1 MENFI
6 EKWKSRGNE
15 QADYQIFWNDLI
27 RDSCGIENPDSVMK
41 FQIPVKFK
49 DSTAFVDAWIPAT
62 RILIEQK
69 SRGKKLDAPER
80 QSDGAFL
87 TPYEQAKRY
96 DNARAVDQK
105 ANWIITSNFDEIWIY
120 NMRFERPERHV
131 LKIPLEEIPDRDLRF
146 LVDADRAEAF
156 SEEQI
161 SEAAGD
167 LVQSFRD
174 PFLDAIDQKNP
185 DQVLALNKLCIRLVF
200 CLYSE
205 DTGIFE
211 KSLFL
216 DYLEETRRFDS
227 VPIFKLRLAQLF
239 ITLSTPIEERHIM
252 TEILLRRFPYV
263 DGELFKDDPTNALD
277 SLAFF
282 DSLDENFDMRA
293 TLDKII
299 DASRYF
305 NWKPISPVIFGAIFE
320 SIMNPDNRR
329 EDGVHFTS
337 PENIH
342 RAIDPLF
349 LDDLN
354 SEFETCED
362 LEKFHDKIANLKF
375 LDPACGSGN
384 FLTETY
390 ISLRKLEDR
399 ILKKI
404 DGKIKVTIENFF
416 GIEIND
422 WAVNVA
428 KLALWISESQMNGIE
443 TFLPLKKNANIVE
456 ANSLEIDWK
465 SVIPNAD
472 FVMGNPPYVGYSMQS
487 PRQKSEIRKIFSDNR
502 NAGKMDYVCAWF
514 KKASEYIRD
523 SRSEVAFVSTNSI
536 CQGEHV
542 GFLWKDLLDDGI
554 VINFA
559 HRSFKW
565 NNESPDRK
573 HVAKVYCIVTGL
585 SRFNRNQKWIFENGE
600 KISANQING
609 YLLDAPIICVERY
622 EKSLCEVPRIIR
634 GNLPRD
640 GGNLIIEAEDLEKF
654 LEKDPRAKKFIRPF
668 MMGEEFI
675 NNLPRY
681 CLWLVDAEPN
691 EMRSI
696 KTIRDRVVACKKFR
710 LSSKAEPTQAAAKTP
725 WLFGQVIQPTDG
737 NFIAI
742 PAVSTSKRKYLPID
756 FLTFE
761 TIVGNQLFIIP
772 NGSLDLFGI
781 LTSKVHMTWIRTVAG
796 RLGNGFRYATNVV
809 YNTFPF
815 PNLNAKQKSRIE
827 VTAQKILD
835 ARSNHKNSSLADLYD
850 PNFMPPDLIKAHEE
864 NDRAVIDAYG
874 FPKNISESEI
884 VARLFEMYQNLIQ
897 NFS

>member
-1 MENFI
+1 MQKYSN
-6 EKWKSRGNE
+6 EKQDCHPYW
-15 QADYQIFWNDLI
+15 IDLI
-27 RDSCGIENPDSVMK
+27 RENCEVANPDKVME
-41 FQIPVKFK
+41 FEVPV
-49 DSTAFVDAWIPAT
+49 DLENSRGYIDVWIPAT
-62 RILIEQK
+62 RIIIEQK
-69 SRGKKLDAPER
+69 SRGRKLDTPER
-80 QSDGAFL
+80 QSDGSFL

-105 ANWIITSNFDEIWIY
+105 ANWIITSNFEEIWIY

-131 LKIPLEEIPDRDLRF
+131 LKISIDELPERDLRF
-146 LVDADRAEAF
+146 LIDPQRAEIF
-156 SEEQI
+156 SEELI
-161 SEAAGD
+161 SSAAGD

-263 DGELFKDDPTNALD
+263 DGELFKDDPANALD
-277 SLAFF
+277 FLSFF

-349 LDDLN
+349 LNDLN

-384 FLTETY
+384 FLTETF
-390 ISLRKLEDR
+390 ISLRKLENR

-404 DGKIKVTIENFF
+404 GGSIRVSIENFY

-422 WAVNVA
+422 FAVQIS
-428 KLALWISESQMNGIE
+428 KLALWISEHQMNGTE
-443 TFLPLKKNANIVE
+443 NFLPLKRNANIIE
-456 ANSLEIDWK
+456 GNSLSIDWK
-465 SVIPNAD
+465 SVISDAD
-472 FVMGNPPYVGYSMQS
+472 FIMGNPPYVGYSMQNS
-487 PRQKSEIRKIFSDNR
+487 KQKSEMRSIFEQNP
-502 NAGKMDYVCAWF
+502 NAGKMDYVCSWF
-514 KKASEYIRD
+514 KKASDYIRD
-523 SRSEVAFVSTNSI
+523 SRSEVAFVATSSI

-542 GFLWKDLLDDGI
+542 GYLWKDLFEDGI
-554 VINFA
+554 RINFA

-573 HVAKVYCIVTGL
+573 HVAKVHCIVVGF
-585 SRFNRNQKWIFENGE
+585 SRFDRAQKWIFENGE
-600 KISANQING
+600 RISASQINA
-609 YLLDAPIICVERY
+609 YLIDAQMTCVEIHR
-622 EKSLCEVPRIIR
+622 ESLTDVPKARM
-634 GNLPRD
+634 GSMPRD
-640 GGNLIIEAEDLEKF
+640 GRNLIIEAEDLDAF
-654 LEKDPRAKKFIRPF
+654 LKKDPRAEKFIRRF

-681 CLWLVDAEPN
+681 CLWLVDAKPN
-691 EMRSI
+691 EI
-696 KTIRDRVVACKKFR
+696 KSMKNVLARVRACKKSR
-710 LSSKAEPTQAAAKTP
+710 LASKAESTRAAAKTP
-725 WLFGQVIQPTDG
+725 WLFVQIAQPTEG
-737 NFIAI
+737 NFIVI
-742 PAVSTSKRKYLPID
+742 PEVSSSRREYIPIGYLD
-756 FLTFE
+756 ST
-761 TIVGNQLFIIP
+761 TIVGNKLRIIP
-772 NGSLDLFGI
+772 SGSLSLFGI
-781 LTSKVHMTWIRTVAG
+781 LTSSVHMTWMRVVAG
-796 RLGNGFRYATNVV
+796 RFGIGYDYSINIV
-809 YNTFPF
+809 YNNFPF
-815 PNLNAKQKSRIE
+815 PNLNDKQKSRIE
-827 VTAQKILD
+827 KTAQKILD
-835 ARSNHKNSSLADLYD
+835 IRSKYPESSLSDLYD
-850 PNFMPPDLIKAHEE
+850 PDLMPIDLRKAHEE
-864 NDRAVIDAYG
+864 NDRAVIDAYN
-874 FPKNISESEI
+874 FQKNISESEI
-884 VARLFEMYQNLIQ
+884 VSRLFEMYQELIRK
-897 NFS
+897 